1 MSQFGQLDFRARK
14 WSEFRMTNSPIALTR
29 RSLLAGAGGALI
41 APLMPHATFA
51 QALTALE
58 LQAKPGPLIVRPGIN
73 SEAGTLHSAQKG
85 PLRFNRGDEIDVQIV
100 NQLPGPIVLN
110 CRGINAVSGIAPLLD
125 RKPVATGGK
134 DSFKL
139 MMRSAGTSY
148 VDMRLLGDGQTLPS
162 QVRSMVVQETD
173 PVEVDRDEVLLVEDF
188 RITAAGKL
196 LAPGVDPK
204 DAAGMFLA
212 NRKALHDI
220 PVKTNERLRLRL
232 INGSQR
238 SVIALKFEDQDVRVM
253 AIDGQPAEP
262 FPARNNQVVLA
273 PGTRI
278 DVFLDIIRT
287 AGTVSAILLHDG
299 KDIRKI
305 GQLVTL
311 KDPPLR
317 AAPMQAVTPLPSN
330 GLPIQIDLKS
340 AMRLDLNLGTPDT
353 GWIKPFDL
361 GPSTAPAFK
370 AKSGKPVVLTLKN
383 NAAIPAVLQVHGHH
397 FRLLDKLDDGWKP
410 FWLDTLALDPGQTQR
425 IAFVAHNP
433 GRWLLESFTTDWAS
447 PRLVRWY
454 EVG

>member
-1 MSQFGQLDFRARK
+1 
-14 WSEFRMTNSPIALTR
+14 MTNSPLALTR
-29 RSLLAGAGGALI
+29 RTLLAGAGSALL
-41 APLMPHATFA
+41 APLLPQTTFA
-51 QALTALE
+51 QAVTALE
-58 LQAKPGPLIVRPGIN
+58 LQAKSGPLIVRPGTS

-125 RKPVATGGK
+125 RKPIGTGAR
-134 DSFKL
+134 DAFKL
-139 MMRSAGTSY
+139 TMRSAGTSY
-148 VDMRLLGDGQTLPS
+148 VDMRLLGDGAPLPS

-173 PVEVDRDEVLLVEDF
+173 PLEVDRDEVLLIEDF
-188 RITAAGKL
+188 RIAPDGKL

-204 DAAGMFLA
+204 DAAVMFLA
-212 NRKALHDI
+212 NRKAVHDI

-232 INGSQR
+232 INGCQR
-238 SVIALKFEDQDVRVM
+238 SVIAIKFEDQDVRVM

-278 DVFLDIIRT
+278 DVFLDT
-287 AGTVSAILLHDG
+287 VKAAGTVTAILLHDG
-299 KDIRKI
+299 KDIRRI

-317 AAPMQAVTPLPSN
+317 AAPLAAAPALPAN
-330 GLPIQIDLKS
+330 DLPAQIDLKS
-340 AMRLDLNLGTPDT
+340 ATRADLAIGTPDT
-353 GWIKPFDL
+353 GWLRPLDL

-370 AKSGKPVVLTLKN
+370 ARSGRPVVLTLANK
-383 NAAIPAVLQVHGHH
+383 AAGPVILQMQGHH
-397 FRLLDKLDDGWKP
+397 FRLLDRLDDGWKP
-410 FWLDTLALDPGQTQR
+410 FWLDTLALDPGQIQR
-425 IAFVAHNP
+425 IAFTARNP
-433 GRWLLESFTTDWAS
+433 GRWLIESFVAEWAA

>member
-1 MSQFGQLDFRARK
+1 
-14 WSEFRMTNSPIALTR
+14 MTNRSFALTR
-29 RSLLAGAGGALI
+29 RSILAGGGGALI
-41 APLMPHATFA
+41 APWLPQTGFA
-51 QALTALE
+51 QAVTTLE
-58 LQAKPGPLIVRPGIN
+58 LQAKSGPLIVRPGTS
-73 SEAGTLHSAQKG
+73 SEAGTLQSAQRG

-125 RKPVATGGK
+125 RKPIGTGAR

-139 MMRSAGTSY
+139 NMRSAGTSY
-148 VDMRLLGDGQTLPS
+148 LDMRLLGDGQSLPS
-162 QVRSMVVQETD
+162 QVRSLVVQEAD
-173 PVEVDRDEVLLVEDF
+173 PLEIDRDEVLLIEDF
-188 RITAAGKL
+188 RVTPAGKL
-196 LAPGVDPK
+196 LAPGDDPK
-204 DAAGMFLA
+204 DASAMFLA
-212 NRKALHDI
+212 NRTAVHDI

-238 SVIALKFEDQDVRVM
+238 TVVAVKFEDQDVRVM

-278 DVFLDIIRT
+278 DVFLDT
-287 AGTVSAILLHDG
+287 VKPAGTVTAILLHDG
-299 KDIRKI
+299 KEIRRI

-311 KDPPLR
+311 KDPPIR
-317 AAPMQAVTPLPSN
+317 AMPLPPPTSLPSN
-330 GLPIQIDLKS
+330 GLPIQIDLKN
-340 AMRLDLNLGTPDT
+340 AMRMELNLGAPDA
-353 GWIKPFDL
+353 GWIRPQDV
-361 GPSTAPAFK
+361 GPATAPAFK
-370 AKSGKPVVLTLKN
+370 AKPGKPVVLTLTNK
-383 NAAIPAVLQVHGHH
+383 AATPAVLQMHGHH

-425 IAFVAHNP
+425 IAFLAHNT
-433 GRWLLESFTTDWAS
+433 GRWLLESFLTDWSA